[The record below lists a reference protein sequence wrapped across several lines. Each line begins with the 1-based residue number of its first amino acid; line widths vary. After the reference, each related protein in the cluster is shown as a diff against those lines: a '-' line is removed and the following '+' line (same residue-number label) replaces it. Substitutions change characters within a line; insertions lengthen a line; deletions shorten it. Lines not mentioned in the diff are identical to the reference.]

1 MGDQQMAWHPVFTEI
16 VQDRATTAHVLQPNA
31 LDSRTESGWRSIH
44 FASVVEGKTSWL
56 GILLAHG
63 INPNLCTL
71 DRTTPLHIAARHSIK
86 NVRSLLLHKASPWM
100 KTEEGNLEVITE
112 LMQYAYND
120 HQLYNASGLS
130 PLESAIFNGNLDA
143 VRLMMDFADSETL
156 HFAVQSEQYE
166 IVEFLLASKLKQRS
180 VNGKTPLQLS
190 NSLGFE
196 EISKLLSSPQPS
208 GRTKTRHLFYRSFS
222 VSKLVNKLRVY

>member
-1 MGDQQMAWHPVFTEI
+1 MGRSTNGLASSI
-16 VQDRATTAHVLQPNA
+16 YRNRSRSSNYSSCLQPNA

-56 GILLAHG
+56 GVLLAHG

-71 DRTTPLHIAARHSIK
+71 DGTTPLHIAARHSIK

-100 KTEEGNLEVITE
+100 KTEEGDLPLHYAAEAGNLEVITE

-130 PLESAIFNGNLDA
+130 PLESAI
-143 VRLMMDFADSETL
+143 
-156 HFAVQSEQYE
+156 
-166 IVEFLLASKLKQRS
+166 
-180 VNGKTPLQLS
+180 
-190 NSLGFE
+190 
-196 EISKLLSSPQPS
+196 
-208 GRTKTRHLFYRSFS
+208 
-222 VSKLVNKLRVY
+222 